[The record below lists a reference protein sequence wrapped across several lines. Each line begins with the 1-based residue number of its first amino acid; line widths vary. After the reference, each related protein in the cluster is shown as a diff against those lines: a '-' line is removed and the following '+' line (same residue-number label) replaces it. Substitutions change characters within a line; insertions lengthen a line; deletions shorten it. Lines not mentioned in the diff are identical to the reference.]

1 MPAKNP
7 SLPVILTLIAVSA
20 ALLLVALPALD
31 GPLVLDSL
39 KLHTLER
46 IVAEHGDLAV
56 LNTPGFGRGI
66 HRIVAMASF
75 VLNIQAAGEL
85 SAFHVKLTNICIHLV
100 TGVLVCLFTRL
111 LLIRTGY
118 RQWATGVAL
127 GTAVLWL
134 LSPLNFNVA
143 VYSVQRMAQLAAL
156 FTFAGLALYV
166 AGRLQDRA
174 GLRVLYIALAGLV
187 CLPLA
192 VLSKQN
198 GILLVPLA
206 FLVEVYFLHPVRP
219 WLTGRQLALVA
230 ALGVIAAAGLLF
242 YLYPGIF
249 NYQHRDFTLAE
260 RLMSEPRALLSYLQ
274 HLVAPFGAD
283 TGIYTDDFTASTSLF
298 TPAST
303 IFALAAVLA
312 MVVFC
317 VAGSR
322 GRFRLVAFG
331 LAFFLV
337 GHALESTFLPLELYF
352 LHRNY
357 LPSYGIYFALVAL
370 FVTAGISRYW
380 LIVALTLY
388 AAYFTA
394 ISYTRSITWSSHESI
409 VSAAVHYHPESPRAL
424 SNFAQLAL
432 EKGRFDLANTAIDRG
447 IAVSGTLKIHVQR
460 LYIRCLEGAAPAEA
474 DYRGLAGVR
483 HFDVSNEISQALG
496 NLLALYERGGCA
508 GLDVPRLV
516 SVLDEL
522 SRKHAGNRGYSWT
535 ITYYADSF
543 LYAAGDREQA
553 HRRLRERM
561 EDGHLESGLYRL
573 ELLIQEE
580 NTEQARTLLARIQD
594 HFDQSRLDRFRG
606 TLTDFRDQIQKM
618 P

>member
-1 MPAKNP
+1 MSAKNS
-7 SLPVILTLIAVSA
+7 SLPVVLTLIAASA
-20 ALLLVALPALD
+20 ALFLVALPALD

-39 KLHTLER
+39 KLYTLEP
-46 IVAEHGDLAV
+46 IVAEHGSQALWH
-56 LNTPGFGRGI
+56 TPGFGRGI

-75 VLNIQAAGEL
+75 VLNVQAAGEL

-100 TGVLVCLFTRL
+100 AGGLVFLLTRL
-111 LLIRTGY
+111 LLARTGY
-118 RQWATGVAL
+118 REWATGVAL

-143 VYSVQRMAQLAAL
+143 VYGVQRMAQLATL

-166 AGRLQDRA
+166 AGRLQDRTR
-174 GLRVLYIALAGLV
+174 LRVLYIALAGLV

-206 FLVEVYFLHPVRP
+206 FLVEVYFLHRVRP

-230 ALGVIAAAGLLF
+230 VLGVIAAVGLLF
-242 YLYPGIF
+242 YLYPGLI

-274 HLVAPFGAD
+274 HLAAPFGAG
-283 TGIYTDDFTASTSLF
+283 TGIYTDDFAASTSLF
-298 TPAST
+298 TPLST
-303 IFALAAVLA
+303 IVALAAVLA
-312 MVVFC
+312 MMVFC
-317 VAGSR
+317 VACAR
-322 GRFRLVAFG
+322 GRLAPVAFG

-357 LPSYGIYFALVAL
+357 LPGYGIYFALAAL
-370 FVTAGISRYW
+370 FVTSRIPRYW
-380 LIVALTLY
+380 LIITLALY
-388 AAYFTA
+388 ATYFTA
-394 ISYTRSITWSSHESI
+394 ISYTRSVTWSSDESI
-409 VSAAVHYHPESPRAL
+409 VSAAVYYHPESPRAL

-432 EKGRFDLANTAIDRG
+432 EKGRFDLANSAIDRS
-447 IAVSGTLKIHVQR
+447 IAVSGTLKSHVQR
-460 LYIRCLEGAAPAEA
+460 LYIRCLEGTVPADA

-483 HFDVSNEISQALG
+483 SFGVSNEISQALG
-496 NLLALYERGGCA
+496 NLLTLYERGGCPR
-508 GLDVPRLV
+508 LDVPRLV
-516 SVLDEL
+516 AVLDEL
-522 SRKHAGNRGYSWT
+522 SAERGGDRGYSWT
-535 ITYYADSF
+535 ITYYADGF

-561 EDGHLESGLYRL
+561 EGGHLESGLYRL
-573 ELLIQEE
+573 ELLIREE
-580 NTEQARTLLARIQD
+580 EPDLARAT
-594 HFDQSRLDRFRG
+594 LDRIEERFDPARLERYRG
-606 TLTDFRDQIQKM
+606 TLTEFRGQVRDMQ
-618 P
+618 

>member
-1 MPAKNP
+1 MPAKTP
-7 SLPVILTLIAVSA
+7 SLPVVLTLIAASA
-20 ALLLVALPALD
+20 AVLLVALPALD

-39 KLHTLER
+39 KLYALER
-46 IVAEHGDLAV
+46 IFADHGDQALWH
-56 LNTPGFGRGI
+56 TPGFGHGI
-66 HRIVAMASF
+66 HRIIAMASF
-75 VLNIQAAGEL
+75 VLNVQAAGEL
-85 SAFHVKLTNICIHLV
+85 SAFHVKLTNIGIHLV
-100 TGVLVCLFTRL
+100 AGGLVFGLTRL
-111 LLIRTGY
+111 LMGRTGY
-118 RQWATGVAL
+118 REWATGVAL
-127 GTAVLWL
+127 GTTVLWL

-143 VYSVQRMAQLAAL
+143 VYGVQRMAQLATL
-156 FTFAGLALYV
+156 FTFAGLALYI

-192 VLSKQN
+192 ILSKQN

-219 WLTGRQLALVA
+219 WLTGRQLTLVA
-230 ALGVIAAAGLLF
+230 VLGVITAAGLLF
-242 YLYPGIF
+242 YLYPGVL

-283 TGIYTDDFTASTSLF
+283 TGIYTDDFTASTSLLS
-298 TPAST
+298 PAST
-303 IFALAAVLA
+303 VFALAAVLA
-312 MVVFC
+312 MMVFC
-317 VAGSR
+317 VACAR
-322 GRFRLVAFG
+322 GRFRPVAFG

-357 LPSYGIYFALVAL
+357 LPGYGIYFALAAL

-380 LIVALTLY
+380 LILALTLY

-394 ISYTRSITWSSHESI
+394 ISYTRSVTWSSHESI
-409 VSAAVHYHPESPRAL
+409 VSAAVYYHPDSPRAL
-424 SNFAQLAL
+424 SNFAQVAV
-432 EKGRFDLANTAIDRG
+432 EKGRFDLANTAIDRS
-447 IAVSGTLKIHVQR
+447 IAVSRTLNTHVQR
-460 LYIRCLEGAAPAEA
+460 LYIRCLEGAVPADA

-483 HFDVSNEISQALG
+483 HFGVSNEISQALG
-496 NLLALYERGGCA
+496 NLLTLYERGGCP

-516 SVLDEL
+516 AVLDEL
-522 SRKHAGNRGYSWT
+522 SREYAGNRGYSWT

-543 LYAAGDREQA
+543 LYAAGDRELA

-561 EDGHLESGLYRL
+561 EGGHLESGLYRL
-573 ELLIQEE
+573 ELLIREE
-580 NTEQARTLLARIQD
+580 DTEQARAVLASIEDR
-594 HFDQSRLDRFRG
+594 FDPSDLDRFQS
-606 TLTDFRDQIQKM
+606 TLTELRDQLRNM